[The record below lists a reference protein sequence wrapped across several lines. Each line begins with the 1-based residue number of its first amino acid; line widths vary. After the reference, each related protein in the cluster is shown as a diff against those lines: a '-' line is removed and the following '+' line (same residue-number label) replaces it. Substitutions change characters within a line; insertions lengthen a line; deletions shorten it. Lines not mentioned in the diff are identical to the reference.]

1 MVNKKERNLTLLKV
15 HKGKNSRNEIKKK
28 LLRAIHQIKVED
40 EAEARTNL
48 EESQAPENRFTSQLL
63 ILAELGGTLKTN

>member
-48 EESQAPENRFTSQLL
+48 EES
-63 ILAELGGTLKTN
+63 